1 MWKQFRNQFGSMLK
15 SLVVVL
21 SQLHISF
28 WCPDPFLRH
37 GCLKQNVVESH
48 CHCVAWCSLSFCGT
62 CQSLRGAWSPMMKG
76 AFSQHELRW
85 LLLSRWGNHVQAVYF
100 RVAAWMLVYSLCLR
114 QLAAHSS
121 RCRRSLRWVWPLDG
135 DHNGSRLWGVS
146 HHVALQWSLLL
157 LSCCCGCRVSS
168 VARHKLCCVLRFI
181 FVRMAHMLKLSSVEV
196 SWSSVELSSVG
207 HRIAS
212 WVGVQLS
219 WVELSWVEVS
229 WCTLS

>member
-85 LLLSRWGNHVQAVYF
+85 LLLSRWGNHVQAVKTPGSDSGAASWNP
-100 RVAAWMLVYSLCLR
+100 RVVEASVG
-114 QLAAHSS
+114 
-121 RCRRSLRWVWPLDG
+121 VWPLDG

-196 SWSSVELSSVG
+196 SWSSVELDSVG

-212 WVGVQLS
+212 WVEVQLS
-219 WVELSWVEVS
+219 WVMLSWVEVS
-229 WCTLS
+229 WCTWS

>member
-1 MWKQFRNQFGSMLK
+1 MA
-15 SLVVVL
+15 LV
-21 SQLHISF
+21 S
-28 WCPDPFLRH
+28 
-37 GCLKQNVVESH
+37 
-48 CHCVAWCSLSFCGT
+48 HCVALDPRWWKEPSPNMSSVDCCSVGE
-62 CQSLRGAWSPMMKG
+62 AIM
-76 AFSQHELRW
+76 
-85 LLLSRWGNHVQAVYF
+85 SRLYF
-100 RVAAWMLVYSLCLR
+100 RVAAGMLVYSLCLR

-146 HHVALQWSLLL
+146 HHVALQWSLLLL

-212 WVGVQLS
+212 WVEVQLS
-219 WVELSWVEVS
+219 RVELGWSQLVYVELVS
-229 WCTLS
+229 VRFGLWRL

>member
-1 MWKQFRNQFGSMLK
+1 MA
-15 SLVVVL
+15 LV
-21 SQLHISF
+21 S
-28 WCPDPFLRH
+28 
-37 GCLKQNVVESH
+37 
-48 CHCVAWCSLSFCGT
+48 HCVALDPRWWKEPSPNMSSVDCCSVGE
-62 CQSLRGAWSPMMKG
+62 AIM
-76 AFSQHELRW
+76 
-85 LLLSRWGNHVQAVYF
+85 SRLYF
-100 RVAAWMLVYSLCLR
+100 RVAAGMLVYSLCLR

-212 WVGVQLS
+212 WVEVQLS
-219 WVELSWVEVS
+219 CVELSWLS
-229 WCTLS
+229 WSELVTLS